1 MSMDQKRMDQ
11 PMAPAVRP
19 AAPPPRAD
27 SGTSLASVSRYL
39 LRAPRAGISRIVV
52 VGLPEREVVHL
63 LANADA
69 YGLQAEFG
77 RGWCGKVHAPLSA
90 PALTTAPTEIR
101 PLDRTEPRRMGLAAR
116 LPLIAR
122 RLARWLRERR

>member
-11 PMAPAVRP
+11 PIAPDARP
-19 AAPPPRAD
+19 AAQLSRPN
-27 SGTSLASVSRYL
+27 SGISLANVSRYL

-69 YGLQAEFG
+69 YGLQAEVG
-77 RGWCGKVHAPLSA
+77 RGSCGKLHATLSA
-90 PALTTAPTEIR
+90 PALTASPTEIR
-101 PLDRTEPRRMGLAAR
+101 PLDRTEHRTVGLAAR

-122 RLARWLRERR
+122 RLARWVRERR

>member
-1 MSMDQKRMDQ
+1 MSMDQKSMDQ
-11 PMAPAVRP
+11 PLAPDARP
-19 AAPPPRAD
+19 AAQLGRRD

-39 LRAPRAGISRIVV
+39 LRAPEAGISRIVV

-69 YGLQAEFG
+69 YGLQTEVG
-77 RGWCGKVHAPLSA
+77 RGSCGKLHATLSA
-90 PALTTAPTEIR
+90 PALTAAPTEIMR
-101 PLDRTEPRRMGLAAR
+101 LHRTEPRRTGLAAR

-122 RLARWLRERR
+122 RLAQWVRERR